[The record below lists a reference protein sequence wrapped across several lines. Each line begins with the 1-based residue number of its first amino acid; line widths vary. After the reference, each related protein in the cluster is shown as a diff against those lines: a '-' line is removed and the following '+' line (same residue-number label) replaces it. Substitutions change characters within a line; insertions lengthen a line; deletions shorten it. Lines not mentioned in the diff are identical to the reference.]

1 MINAKAEL
9 LKQGF
14 YDSDAAFINL
24 MKKRIH
30 HVLLISSV
38 YDAFML
44 EEDGRIDEQIF
55 QEYTSLGLRYPPQFY
70 KATTASEALL
80 VLKEEK
86 IDHVITMLSTEK
98 SDTFSLAQDIKKEY
112 PKVPIVMLT
121 PFSREASLKIT
132 KLKHESIDYIF
143 SWLGNADILLAI
155 IKLIEDKMNAE
166 YDVMEIGVQVIIL
179 VEDNIRFYSSYLPIM
194 YKIIFKQAQTFV
206 SEGLN
211 EHQRMLRMRGRP
223 KILMATN
230 YEEAVSIYDKYKHN
244 VLGIVSDISYPRNGV
259 IDKEAGFRLS
269 KKVKKDNKYTPVLLQ
284 SSDPKNRWKA
294 KEIRVGFLDKNSKSL
309 TFDLRE
315 FIKEYF
321 AFGDFVFKDPHMGLV
336 VGRARDLKD
345 LQEKVYKIPTASLRY
360 HIERDHFSKW
370 LRARALFPLAELF
383 RAFKSDDFIDSDETK
398 KFIYDS
404 ISEFRMAKARG
415 VISSFNRDNFDK
427 YFSISRIGQGSV
439 GGKAR
444 GLAFLDSLINRN
456 KLYHHFDKIEIAIPK
471 TVVLGTDVFDEFMD
485 QNKLYQVAFN
495 NDLSDEEILARFLN
509 AKLPQQ
515 VYGDLFTISVAI
527 SKPVA
532 IRSSSLLEDSHYQ
545 PFAGIYNTYMLPL
558 IDHDRSQMFEMMV
571 TAIKAVYA
579 SVYYHDSKAYMT
591 ATSNMIDEEK
601 MAIVIQEVCGTA
613 YGNRY
618 YPTFSGVGRSID
630 YYPLPPCKPGD
641 GTVSIALGLGKYIV
655 DGGLSLRFS
664 PTFPKNVLQ
673 TSTPDMTLRET
684 QKEFFALDLNR
695 ITFVPT
701 PNDSAN
707 LLTLKI
713 KSAEEDDAIRD
724 ISSTYDMHKHVVR
737 DGYGDG
743 GKKLITFSNIL
754 KHNSFPIAEICQKIL
769 KLGEREMGNPVE
781 IEFAVDLN
789 TRKGDKATF
798 NLLQIR
804 PIAVKEEMLTLDLDN
819 INRENTLIIS
829 QSALGNGTID
839 DIYDVVYIRPEL
851 FNAANNQKVIP
862 AIEQINN
869 DFLKSGRNY
878 ILIGP
883 GRWGSSDPWLGI
895 PVKWPQISA
904 ARLIVEAG
912 LDKYRID
919 PSQGTHFFQ
928 NLTSFRVGYF
938 TINPFID
945 DGYYD
950 LAFLD
955 AMPSVFE
962 NQYIRHV
969 LFEQPLVI
977 KIDGKHNVGVI
988 EKPIRPSMPGEES
1001 QSVNLEIS
1009 E

>member
-1 MINAKAEL
+1 MIDTKAEL
-9 LKQGF
+9 LKQSF
-14 YDSDAAFINL
+14 YNSDAAFTNL
-24 MKKRIH
+24 MKKRIFN
-30 HVLLISSV
+30 VLLISSV

-55 QEYTSLGLRYPPQFY
+55 QEYTSLSLRYPPQFF
-70 KATTASEALL
+70 KATSSEESFQ
-80 VLKEEK
+80 VLGEEN
-86 IDHVITMLSTEK
+86 IDLVITMLSAEK
-98 SDTFSLAQDIKKEY
+98 RDTLSLAQKIKAEY
-112 PKVPIVMLT
+112 PDIPIVMLT
-121 PFSREASLKIT
+121 PFSREVSLKVTILQN
-132 KLKHESIDYIF
+132 KSVDYVF

-166 YDVMEIGVQVIIL
+166 YDVLDVGVQVIIL

-194 YKIIFKQAQTFV
+194 YKIIFKQSQTFV

-223 KILMATN
+223 KILLATDYN
-230 YEEAVSIYDKYKHN
+230 EAVALYEKYQHY
-244 VLGIVSDISYPRNGV
+244 VLGIVSDISYPRDGV
-259 IDKEAGFRLS
+259 MDKEAGFRLS
-269 KKVKKDNKYTPVLLQ
+269 RKVKKDNKYTPVLLQ
-284 SSDPKNRWKA
+284 SSNPENRWKA

-321 AFGDFVFKDPHMGLV
+321 AFGDFVFKDPHMGIV

-345 LQEKVYKIPTASLRY
+345 LQDKVYKIPTASLRY

-383 RAFKSDDFIDSDETK
+383 RAFKSDDFNNCEETK

-415 VISSFNRDNFDK
+415 IISSFNRDGFDK
-427 YFSISRIGQGSV
+427 YFSITRIGQGSV

-456 KLYHHFDKIEIAIPK
+456 KLYNHFDKIEIVIPK
-471 TVVLGTDVFDEFMD
+471 TVVLGTDVFDEFMEI
-485 QNKLYQVAFN
+485 NKLYPIAFSSEF
-495 NDLSDEEILARFLN
+495 SDDEILKRFLA

-515 VYGDLFTISVAI
+515 VYGDLFTISVAL

-558 IDHDRSQMFEMMV
+558 IDHDRSLMFEMMC

-579 SVYYHDSKAYMT
+579 SAYYHDSKSYMT
-591 ATSNMIDEEK
+591 ATSNVIDEEK

-613 YGNRY
+613 YGDHY
-618 YPTFSGVGRSID
+618 YPTFSGVARSID
-630 YYPLPPCKPGD
+630 YYPIAPAKPED
-641 GTVSIALGLGKYIV
+641 GTVSLALGLGKYIV

-664 PTFPKNVLQ
+664 PNYPTRILQ

-684 QKEFFALDLNR
+684 QKEFFALNLNL

-701 PNDSAN
+701 PNDSTN
-707 LLTLKI
+707 LLRLKV
-713 KSAEEDDAIRD
+713 KVADKDDAIRD
-724 ISSTYDMHKHVVR
+724 ISSTYDLHNHVVR
-737 DGYGDG
+737 DGYSED

-754 KHNSFPIAEICQKIL
+754 KHNSYPIAEIL
-769 KLGEREMGNPVE
+769 KKVLELGEREMGNPVE

-789 TRKGDKATF
+789 TKTGAKASF

-804 PIAVKEEMLTLDLDN
+804 PIAVKEESIN
-819 INRENTLIIS
+819 IELEKVDRDKCLIIS

-839 DIYDVVYIRPEL
+839 DLFDVVYIRPQSFSATRNTKL
-851 FNAANNQKVIP
+851 VDYV
-862 AIEQINN
+862 EQINN
-869 DFLKSGRNY
+869 EFLISGRNY

-895 PVKWPQISA
+895 PVKWPQISG
-904 ARLIVEAG
+904 ARLIVESG
-912 LDKYRID
+912 LDQYRID

-938 TINPFID
+938 TINPFIN

-950 LAFLD
+950 LGFLD
-955 AMPSVFE
+955 DAPAVFE
-962 NQYIRHV
+962 NEFIRHV
-969 LFEQPLVI
+969 RFDRPLI
-977 KIDGKHNVGVI
+977 TRIDGKHNIGVI
-988 EKPIRPSMPGEES
+988 EKPMDEDVSDELS
-1001 QSVNLEIS
+1001 
-1009 E
+1009 